1 MRKALCPGG
10 RVSFGKRLLAAGL
23 AVAALTAGSMFT
35 TFATE
40 DPVSV
45 TYTFSGVRAEKPG
58 YACGKITVTPEADA
72 AAEGY
77 YLVYYTDEKGVLA
90 GYDELA
96 TVPITGGKV
105 SIPVPDGLMIPLG
118 ATGIAVFESDKRFL
132 DEPPAIDTAIGV
144 CEIPESKRLKSLGD
158 LQVSF
163 GALSDTH
170 MNYQPYDRG
179 AFEKLAYS
187 LDFFAEKKMDYL
199 VITGDATGDRGEN
212 PDLEAQYEK
221 HLEIL
226 NASSFPADKVYEGIG
241 NHGNTPKDAPLLDQY
256 LGGEDED
263 HPYEGSPYFSLFKE
277 GKEGQR
283 DLLFIFTGY
292 ELKAPSDSAKYETF
306 SVEQMDWIESLLTEY
321 GETETNIF
329 MIIHAPFLNFG
340 AGDRKNGGYGACI
353 PFKAEYPQTM
363 RLKGLLETYK
373 DVVVMSGHTHVT
385 LYDGVNYSTEGEKF
399 ARTVHIGSNC
409 QPCGYG
415 GTDTYARST
424 DGRYTVTPEYG
435 SEGYTVEIYGKY
447 IVFTGYN
454 FSTGK
459 KIPAA
464 CLLMPVSKAAEE
476 EEEVSLPEESSEPA
490 TESSETASLPAP
502 AEEKG
507 SFPIGWVAGGA
518 AAAAGVAVGVTVAL
532 KKKKK

>member
-1 MRKALCPGG
+1 MRRPLF
-10 RVSFGKRLLAAGL
+10 RVGAFLLSALLA
-23 AVAALTAGSMFT
+23 VTALTAGSMFT
-35 TFATE
+35 TLAESATT
-40 DPVSV
+40 V
-45 TYTFSGVRAEKPG
+45 TYTFSGDTADRRGFA
-58 YACGKITVTPEADA
+58 YGKIVVTPG
-72 AAEGY
+72 EGSATEGH
-77 YLVYYTDEKGVLA
+77 YLVYYTDENGVLE

-96 TVPITGGKV
+96 TTPITGRKV
-105 SIPVPDGLMIPLG
+105 NISVPDGLMIPMG
-118 ATGIAVFESDKRFL
+118 ATGIALFESDKRFL
-132 DEPPAIDTAIGV
+132 DEPPAIDTAVAV

-163 GALSDTH
+163 GALSDSH

-179 AFEKLAYS
+179 AFEKLAFA
-187 LDFFAEKKMDYL
+187 LEFFAEKQMDYL

-212 PDLEAQYEK
+212 PDLDAQYEK

-241 NHGNTPKDAPLLDQY
+241 NHGNTPKDAPLLDHY

-263 HPYEGSPYFSLFKE
+263 HPFEGSPYFSLFKE

-283 DLLFIFTGY
+283 DLLFIFTAY

-306 SVEQMDWIESLLTEY
+306 SVEQMDWIESLLTQY

-385 LYDGVNYSTEGEKF
+385 MYDGVNYSDEKGSF
-399 ARTVHIGSNC
+399 ARTVHIGSTC

-415 GTDTYARST
+415 GTDTYTRST
-424 DGRYTVTPEYG
+424 DGRYTVTPQYG
-435 SEGYTVEIYGKY
+435 SEGYTVEIYERY

-464 CLLMPVSKAAEE
+464 CLLLPVSIYMTDEE
-476 EEEVSLPEESSEPA
+476 EEESTAESLPEEVSEN
-490 TESSETASLPAP
+490 TAESLPAP
-502 AEEKG
+502 PAEKKSLPLG
-507 SFPIGWVAGGA
+507 LVIGGIVLAIGA
-518 AAAAGVAVGVTVAL
+518 VTGVSLAI
-532 KKKKK
+532 KKKKKA